1 MRSDVLPGYQVS
13 RPGKPPVQ
21 ALGKELGG
29 GEKKKATQGGDKPE
43 AAIYCGRALRATI
56 FIHIQSQPSLG
67 RSPLQIRGHEVSAVV
82 GRAGCEIRC
91 FQGAPGSRWSEPGYT
106 WMPETPSLISLVAHW
121 LSQECSKGT
130 YAKNGASFPSTHFY
144 EVC

>member
-67 RSPLQIRGHEVSAVV
+67 RSPLQIRGHECPLWW
-82 GRAGCEIRC
+82 GERAAKSGAFREPRALAGPNLGTPGC
-91 FQGAPGSRWSEPGYT
+91 PKLP
-106 WMPETPSLISLVAHW
+106 V
-121 LSQECSKGT
+121 
-130 YAKNGASFPSTHFY
+130 
-144 EVC
+144 